1 MLVEWKSIDYVLL
14 DMDGTILD
22 KYFDDYFWEEFVP
35 KEYAKKN
42 NLPFNVAKKK
52 LLERYKLEEGKLTWT
67 DIDFWS
73 DKLGLDIAELKNKV
87 SYLIRIQP
95 NVKEFLN
102 FLKKL
107 KKNIYLVTNAHYKTL
122 EIKLRKT
129 SLEKYFDKIL
139 SAFDINRPKTDN
151 DFWLNAQKLMEFD
164 RKRTLLID
172 DDEEALRVARDYG
185 IRYLL
190 LKSLANSK
198 KNPKSSEEFPSI
210 IDFQEL
216 VDYPLL

>member
-190 LKSLANSK
+190 LKSLADR
-198 KNPKSSEEFPSI
+198 KS
-210 IDFQEL
+210 
-216 VDYPLL
+216 VV